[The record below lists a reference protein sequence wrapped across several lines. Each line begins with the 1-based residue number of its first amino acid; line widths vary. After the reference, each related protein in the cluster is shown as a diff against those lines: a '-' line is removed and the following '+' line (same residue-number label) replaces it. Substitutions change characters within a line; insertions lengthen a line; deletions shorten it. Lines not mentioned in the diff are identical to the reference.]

1 MLRNYFQVALRNIAR
16 HKVFSILNAVG
27 LALGMSV
34 SLLLISFY
42 AYVSSFDD
50 FHTKSKDI
58 YRVVTTLENNL
69 RKDDFASAPAALA
82 KKLEHDYAGIQE
94 IVRINATFNGEIVSE
109 KLNLPIQ
116 GYYADEGFLS
126 VFDVVMMQG
135 NPRAALARPNSIVL
149 TERLARK
156 ITASG
161 ELLGHFIEVE
171 GVGNFEVT
179 GIIKDQRRTHLWF
192 EALISFSTLPPEA

>member
-1 MLRNYFQVALRNIAR
+1 
-16 HKVFSILNAVG
+16 
-27 LALGMSV
+27 
-34 SLLLISFY
+34 
-42 AYVSSFDD
+42 
-50 FHTKSKDI
+50 
-58 YRVVTTLENNL
+58 
-69 RKDDFASAPAALA
+69 
-82 KKLEHDYAGIQE
+82 
-94 IVRINATFNGEIVSE
+94 NATFNGEIVSE

-126 VFDVVMMQG
+126 VFDFVMMQG

-192 EALISFSTLPPEA
+192 EALISFSTLPPEARGEESHPDQWTSFKDQYLYLLVDQTSDRKKLQQSLDRIAAEVNSQSQDASVAFRLQALSDITPGPDLENSIGPDSDYTLIIVFVSFCLLI